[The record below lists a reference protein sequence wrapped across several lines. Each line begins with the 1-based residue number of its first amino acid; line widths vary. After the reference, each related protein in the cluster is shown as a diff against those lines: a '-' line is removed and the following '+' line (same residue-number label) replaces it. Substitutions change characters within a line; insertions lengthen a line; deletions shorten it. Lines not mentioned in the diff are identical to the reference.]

1 MTKARLQTGQLIN
14 SLTLATVGSL
24 VALSAT
30 MPKAVA
36 ITINRNFIEPGT
48 FFDVGDSSLSDFLME
63 EGASDNPLNIAPT
76 FTGGTAPGNAV
87 GGGNLI
93 DIFNA
98 AADWWEMAI
107 QDDFELT
114 LNFSWA
120 PLGGGTLGVHNLGA
134 QGGTPNRET
143 MGTIRFD
150 NDGIFEFDDDDD
162 GIIDRTETYSWFLD
176 PTPHKNEE
184 YRVFTPTP
192 DDLGGGNINV
202 GRVYTSPVGDAV
214 GRYDLLSVAKHEI
227 GHALGLSSANT
238 SFQADNVDGD
248 IDVQAPRPFPG
259 TEIPTRNDAHLT
271 PNTSL
276 MYPFFDPGMRKVQ
289 SGVDILANAELS
301 EFNNVNLN
309 PAHKVPE
316 PTATPLALGLAMGV
330 GAFLTRKSSKK
341 RVQ

>member
-1 MTKARLQTGQLIN
+1 MTKARLQTAQLIN
-14 SLTLATVGSL
+14 SLTFATVGSL
-24 VALSAT
+24 VALSVT

-36 ITINRNFIEPGT
+36 ITINRSFIEPGT
-48 FFDVGDSSLSDFLME
+48 LVDVGDSSLGDFSMK
-63 EGASDNPLNIAPT
+63 EGASDDPLNIAPT

-98 AADWWEMAI
+98 AADWWEKAI
-107 QDDFELT
+107 QDNFELT

-143 MGTIRFD
+143 MGFIRFD
-150 NDGIFEFDDDDD
+150 NDGSS
-162 GIIDRTETYSWFLD
+162 SWFLD
-176 PTPHKNEE
+176 PTPHENEE
-184 YRVFTPTP
+184 YWVFTETTE
-192 DDLGGGNINV
+192 DLGGGGINV

-214 GRYDLLSVAKHEI
+214 GRFDLLSVAKHEI
-227 GHALGLSSANT
+227 GHALGLSSANI
-238 SFQADNVDGD
+238 SFQAENVDGD

-259 TEIPTRNDAHLT
+259 TEIPTRNGAHLT

-276 MYPFFDPGMRKVQ
+276 MYPFFSPGMRKVQ

-309 PAHKVPE
+309 PVHKVPE

-330 GAFLTRKSSKK
+330 GAFLTRKSSKL
-341 RVQ
+341 

>member
-1 MTKARLQTGQLIN
+1 MN
-14 SLTLATVGSL
+14 SLTFATVSSL
-24 VALSAT
+24 VALSVT

-36 ITINRNFIEPGT
+36 ITISRNFIEPGT
-48 FFDVGDSSLSDFLME
+48 LVNVGDSSLSDFLME
-63 EGASDNPLNIAPT
+63 EGASDDPLNIVST

-98 AADWWEMAI
+98 AADWWEKAI
-107 QDDFELT
+107 QDNFELT

-120 PLGGGTLGVHNLGA
+120 PLERDLGVHTLGA

-143 MGTIRFD
+143 MGFIRFD
-150 NDGIFEFDDDDD
+150 NDGSS
-162 GIIDRTETYSWFLD
+162 SWFLD

-184 YRVFTPTP
+184 YRVFTSTSA
-192 DDLGGGNINV
+192 DLGGGDINV
-202 GRVYTSPVGDAV
+202 GRVYTSPVGDAI
-214 GRYDLLSVAKHEI
+214 GRFDLLSVAKHEI
-227 GHALGLSSANT
+227 GHALGLSSANI
-238 SFQADNVDGD
+238 SFQAENVDRD

-259 TEIPTRNDAHLT
+259 TEIPTRDGAHLT
-271 PNTSL
+271 LNTSL
-276 MYPFFDPGMRKVQ
+276 MYPFFTPGMRKVP

-309 PAHKVPE
+309 PVHVPE

-330 GAFLTRKSSKK
+330 GALLTRKSSKL
-341 RVQ
+341 